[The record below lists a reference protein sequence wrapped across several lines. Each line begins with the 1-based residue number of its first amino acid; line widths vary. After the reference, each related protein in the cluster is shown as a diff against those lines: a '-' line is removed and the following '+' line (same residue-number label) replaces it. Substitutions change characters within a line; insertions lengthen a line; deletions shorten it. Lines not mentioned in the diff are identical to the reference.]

1 MSPSHLIW
9 GCPSESLTLF
19 SAISFIRFAVKYKRD
34 PESEQAKVRSGVE
47 IMSVS
52 SEGAESSIEP

>member
-9 GCPSESLTLF
+9 GCPSESLILF

-34 PESEQAKVRSGVE
+34 LKSEQAKVKSGAE
-47 IMSVS
+47 ITSVS